1 MVYNKKMKVLA
12 FETSCDETSCAILED
27 NKVLAN
33 ITNVHILHRD
43 YGGVVPE
50 IASRIHTALILPS
63 LKTAIEISK
72 INIEE
77 VDIISATQGPGLI
90 VSLLVGFTFAKSLA
104 YFYKKPF
111 IGVDHLEAHLYSIF
125 LDFPFLKPPILFLLA
140 SGGHTEFF
148 LMEENEEIKYLGGT
162 LDDAAGEAFDKGAK
176 ILGFPYPGGAR
187 IAEMAEKGNPE
198 KFNFPRA
205 KTPVFSFSFS
215 GLKTSLLYFVKKRPK
230 KFIRENLEDI
240 CASYQEAIVDS
251 LLEKTIEAKE
261 ILGIEKIAVVGGVSA
276 NERLRE
282 KFKENFKEV
291 YFPSKIYASD
301 NACMVGIRAISL
313 FKKGIKT
320 NLDASPYTVYPLK
333 GSF

>member
-1 MVYNKKMKVLA
+1 MKVIA
-12 FETSCDETSCAILED
+12 FETSCDETSCAILEN

-33 ITNVHILHRD
+33 ITTVHILHRE

-50 IASRIHTALILPS
+50 IASRVHTALILPS
-63 LKTAIEISK
+63 LKTALEISK

-111 IGVDHLEAHLYSIF
+111 IGVDHLEGHLYSIF
-125 LDFPFLKPPILFLLA
+125 IDFPDLKPPILFLLA

-176 ILGFPYPGGAR
+176 ILGFPYPGGVR
-187 IAEMAEKGNPE
+187 ISEIAERGNPQ

-205 KTPVFSFSFS
+205 KTPPFSFSFS

-230 KFIRENLEDI
+230 RFIEENLEDI

-251 LLEKTIEAKE
+251 LLEKTKEAKE

-276 NERLRE
+276 NERLRK
-282 KFKENFKEV
+282 KFKEILKEV
-291 YFPSKIYASD
+291 YFPSKIYTSD
-301 NACMVGIRAISL
+301 NACMIGIRAISL
-313 FKKGIKT
+313 FKKGIRT
-320 NLDASPYTVYPLK
+320 PFDALPYTVYPLK
-333 GSF
+333 ANSI